1 MCYTIDKE
9 GSMDEVK
16 KNMNQHNIGL
26 SPYAC
31 KDEMA
36 IRFIEEEN
44 DIRTPFF
51 RDIDRI
57 LYSYSYARYSDKTQV
72 FPGKENDHITK
83 RMLHVQYVSKIARTI
98 GRALGLNED
107 LIEAASLGHDL
118 GHVPFGHFGES
129 ILNQISLEHKEG
141 YFNHNVESVRL
152 LMYLEDNGNGKN
164 ITLQVL
170 DAIMCHNGEFVLG
183 KYIPKVK
190 TKETFLEEYEKT
202 YQKKD
207 FVKTLVPMTLEGCVV
222 RISDMIAYLG
232 RDIEDACILHKFQKE
247 SIPKEVQS
255 VLGTTNREIVNTLI
269 YDVIENSFDKPYI
282 KLSDK
287 VFEAIKKLKKFN
299 YLSIYYL
306 SLSEEERKKIE
317 KMFRE
322 LFEIYLDDV
331 KNERRNSRIYEA
343 FLNYK
348 KEDYFKKT
356 TKERQVLDFLA
367 GMTDAYFISCYTN
380 ELKRHNRE

>member
-1 MCYTIDKE
+1 MNVVE
-9 GSMDEVK
+9 
-16 KNMNQHNIGL
+16 KNMNRHNIGL

-36 IRFIEEEN
+36 IRFFEEES

-129 ILNQISLEHKEG
+129 LLNQISLEHNEG

-152 LMYLEDNGNGKN
+152 LMSLEDGGKGKN

-183 KYIPKVK
+183 KYTPREK
-190 TKETFLEEYEKT
+190 TKEIFLEEYEKT
-202 YQKKD
+202 YKEKD

-232 RDIEDACILHKFQKE
+232 RDIEDACILHKFKKE
-247 SIPKEVQS
+247 NIPKEIQD
-255 VLGTTNREIVNTLI
+255 VLGTTNKEIVNTLI

-282 KLSDK
+282 KISDK
-287 VFEAIKKLKKFN
+287 VFKAIKALKKFN
-299 YLSIYYL
+299 YENIYDLSM
-306 SLSEEERKKIE
+306 SEEERKKVE

-322 LFEIYLDDV
+322 LFLFYLEDV
-331 KNERRNSRIYEA
+331 KNENQNSRIYEA

-380 ELKRHNRE
+380 ELKGHNKE